1 MCRASGC
8 TGYTGPANPYAI
20 RLANTTCPIFFGSV
34 LAPITA
40 TDPGVSMRSI
50 EWASARRSRSNS
62 TARDFS
68 VGAMGNVS
76 CTTPESYWYCAE

>member
-20 RLANTTCPIFFGSV
+20 RLAKTTWPIFFGSV

-40 TDPGVSMRSI
+40 TDPGVSIRSMDR
-50 EWASARRSRSNS
+50 ASARRSRSNA
-62 TARDFS
+62 TARDCS
-68 VGAMGNVS
+68 VCAIGNVR
-76 CTTPESYWYCAE
+76 CTTPESYSYLAE